1 MWGLSVEEVQ
11 DGQMPQLNEVEAG
24 AWTEA
29 TECSEGY
36 LAEYS
41 SCYWAEAVFLTFK

>member
-24 AWTEA
+24 VWTEG
-29 TECSEGY
+29 TEGY

-41 SCYWAEAVFLTFK
+41 SCYWAEAVFLTCK